1 MGILDQAIREIAL
14 EKQAAEDDARQA
26 LEDFDIITARAVDTV
41 KLTIAALQTEL
52 QAAHWGADELRE
64 DARKPEYLSL
74 SFHVRRHAAGADGV
88 NNPDYAY
95 AIIFDAV
102 GSAVRTIDTGST
114 GSTGEPLLEPLVFRG
129 VARQD
134 FKADL
139 EKDLKLFLKAILS
152 RA

>member
-74 SFHVRRHAAGADGV
+74 SFHVRRHAADADGV
-88 NNPDYAY
+88 SNPDYAY

-102 GSAVRTIDTGST
+102 GSAVRTIDTDG
-114 GSTGEPLLEPLVFRG
+114 TGEPLLEPLVFRG